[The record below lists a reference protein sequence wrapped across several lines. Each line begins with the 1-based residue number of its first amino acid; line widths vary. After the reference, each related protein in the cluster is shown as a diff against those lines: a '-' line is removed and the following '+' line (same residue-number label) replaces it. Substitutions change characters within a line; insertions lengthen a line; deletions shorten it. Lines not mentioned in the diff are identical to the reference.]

1 MQPSGSQH
9 DRAQTSPL
17 SVLLILSITLTAAAV
32 IVVFGGSALEGV
44 QQESQVGQAEQAM
57 TQFDSRAAQVAL
69 GDSSSQNVNIGQ
81 QNGNYRVDEDAGAIR
96 IYHGNYNNSQTEYI
110 YGSETDWVSLGA
122 VVYQGQNTQIAY
134 QGGGVWRQDAGGNAM
149 MVSPPEFHYRYA
161 TLTFPLIRVNG
172 TDSAGGRT
180 NARITRV
187 ETASSIYPV
196 PGKHYNGDSNNREY
210 LNPVQDGNMTI
221 EVRSEYCEGW
231 RTYLAERTEGE
242 VTECDSNNTV
252 TAQLITL
259 GTQGE
264 FSVMRGSTLRIRGQ
278 EGDEPLNNFN
288 LTFESD
294 SNSGFNNFEWKMAND
309 DGADKQFEIYIES
322 EGDGTGTPVHMHLY
336 YSEDG
341 GEPYRSWTLNSSS
354 SDAFKVE
361 GSGEDA
367 TLTVDL
373 LNGSRQMVYEDF
385 GTYDLAQGNSDGA
398 GPIFRS
404 GDGEFN
410 SSETIT
416 VNGTDYNPGDTAPLD
431 TVIQHYFAKVGDLDL
446 TIDERQQ
453 GNAGLDPD
461 GSSGTIMYDG
471 GGRVVTYLH
480 ITENRIRIE
489 LN

>member
-1 MQPSGSQH
+1 MQLSGSRH

-32 IVVFGGSALEGV
+32 IVVFGGAALEGV

-96 IYHGNYNNSQTEYI
+96 IYHENYTAGQTEYI
-110 YGSETDWVSLGA
+110 YGSETDWVSLGS

-134 QGGGVWRQDAGGNAM
+134 QGGGVWRQDDSGSATM
-149 MVSPPEFHYRYA
+149 ISPPEFHYRRA

-172 TDSAGGRT
+172 TDSTAGRT
-180 NARITRV
+180 RARITRV
-187 ETASSIYPV
+187 ETATGIYPD
-196 PGKHYNGDSNNREY
+196 PGQHYDDDTSKPEY
-210 LNPVQDGNMTI
+210 LNPVQEGNMTVEI
-221 EVRSEYCEGW
+221 RSEYCEAW

-252 TAQLITL
+252 TARLVTL
-259 GTQGE
+259 GTQGN
-264 FSVMRGSTLRIRGQ
+264 FDVIKGSTLTVRGQ
-278 EGDEPLNNFN
+278 EEDDPLNEFE
-288 LTFESD
+288 LHFESD
-294 SNSGFNNFEWKMAND
+294 SNSGFNNFEWKMSND
-309 DGADKQFEIYIES
+309 DGAEKQFEIYIEAT
-322 EGDGTGTPVHMHLY
+322 EGDGDGVPVHMHLY

-341 GEPYRSWTLNSSS
+341 GDTYQSWTLSSS
-354 SDAFKVE
+354 NSDAFTIN
-361 GSGEDA
+361 GSKEDA

-373 LNGSRQMVYEDF
+373 LNESRKAVYEDF
-385 GTYDLAQGNSDGA
+385 GNYNLGQGGGSGA
-398 GPIFRS
+398 GPTFSSDGGSFS
-404 GDGEFN
+404 GSESFN
-410 SSETIT
+410 GSTYSE
-416 VNGTDYNPGDTAPLD
+416 GDTVPLD
-431 TVIQHYFAKVGDLDL
+431 TVIQYYFGQAGDLDL

-461 GSSGTIMYDG
+461 GSSGRIMYGG

-480 ITENRIRIE
+480 ITENRIRVE
-489 LN
+489 LD